1 MSGEIEAFGELATGG
16 LIARALGVRSRS
28 ARNADHDHDHDHEL
42 RDCQNCGATLAGP
55 FCHACGQSGHVHRT
69 LGHVLEEFA
78 HGVFHVESKG
88 WRTLPML
95 VVNPGRLTREYI
107 HGRRAR
113 YIAPLAMFLF
123 MVFLTF
129 FTFGIT
135 GASVV
140 NTDGI
145 GPDNPVPEAES
156 DLRNAQR
163 ELYDAVKDPDA
174 TSIERSTAA
183 AAVETARVALA
194 KAGASVA
201 KAQAVRHDPR
211 NHTIL
216 AGKNWADAISKA
228 NARGEIDVHTGYAP
242 FDARVHHALEDPE
255 FAAYKI
261 QEKASKLSFLL
272 VPMTLPILWL
282 LFARRR
288 GVNLY
293 DHTVFAL
300 YSLSFMSLLAIVLML
315 FSAAPAWAKP
325 AAALVVLI
333 PPVHMFAQLK
343 GAYHLTT
350 RGALWRTAIL
360 SIASLSI
367 LGLFF
372 ALILLVGLID

>member
-1 MSGEIEAFGELATGG
+1 MGGEIEAFGELATGG
-16 LIARALGVRSRS
+16 LIARALDGRSRL
-28 ARNADHDHDHDHEL
+28 ARHADDHEL
-42 RDCQNCGATLAGP
+42 HDCQNCGAALAGP

-95 VVNPGRLTREYI
+95 VVNPGRLTRDYI

-135 GASVV
+135 SASVIDMG
-140 NTDGI
+140 NI
-145 GPDNPVPEAES
+145 GAGNPVPEAAA
-156 DLRNAQR
+156 DLRSAQR
-163 ELYDAVKDPDA
+163 ELDAAVKDPDA
-174 TSIERSTAA
+174 TPTERATMTAL
-183 AAVETARVALA
+183 VEVARVALA
-194 KAGASVA
+194 KAGTSVA
-201 KAQAVRHDPR
+201 RAQTVARDPR

-216 AGKNWADAISKA
+216 SGSNWADAIRKA
-228 NARGEIDVHTGYAP
+228 NARGEIDVSTGYAP
-242 FDARVHHALEDPE
+242 FDARVHRALDDPE

-288 GVNLY
+288 EVNFY

-300 YSLSFMSLLAIVLML
+300 YSLSFMSLLAIILML
-315 FSAAPAWAKP
+315 LSAAPAWAKP

-333 PPVHMFAQLK
+333 PPIHMFAQLK
-343 GAYHLTT
+343 GAYRLTT
-350 RGALWRTAIL
+350 RGALWRTAVL
-360 SIASLSI
+360 SFASLTI
-367 LGLFF
+367 LGAFF
-372 ALILLVGLID
+372 ALMLLVGLID

>member
-1 MSGEIEAFGELATGG
+1 MSGEIEALGTLATVG
-16 LIARALGVRSRS
+16 LIARAVAGGGEGH
-28 ARNADHDHDHDHEL
+28 AGEEL
-42 RDCQNCGATLAGP
+42 HDCQNCGAMLVGP

-69 LGHVLEEFA
+69 LGHLAEEFA
-78 HGVFHVESKG
+78 HGVFHVESRG

-95 VVNPGRLTREYI
+95 VINPGRLTREYI

-135 GASVV
+135 GASVIDTG
-140 NTDGI
+140 NI
-145 GPDNPVPEAES
+145 GPDNSMPEAAG

-163 ELYDAVKDPDA
+163 ELDDAVKDPDA
-174 TSIERSTAA
+174 TPAERATVMAS
-183 AAVETARVALA
+183 VEAARVALA
-194 KAGASVA
+194 KAGSSVA
-201 KAQAVRHDPR
+201 KAQTMAHDPR

-216 AGKNWADAISKA
+216 SGSNWADAIRKA

-242 FDARVHHALEDPE
+242 FDTRVHHALDDPE

-288 GVNLY
+288 EVNLY
-293 DHTVFAL
+293 DHVVFAL
-300 YSLSFMSLLAIVLML
+300 YSLSFMSLLAILLML
-315 FSAAPAWAKP
+315 FSNAPAWIKP
-325 AAALVVLI
+325 FAGFLLLALPI
-333 PPVHMFAQLK
+333 HMFAQLK
-343 GAYHLTT
+343 GSYGLTT
-350 RGALWRTAIL
+350 RGALWRTAVL
-360 SIASLSI
+360 SISCLTI

-372 ALILLVGLID
+372 ALMLLVGLID